1 MLRPFIQNSNNGITE
16 VGLSTRLPAS
26 TQQFSLSLV
35 LLFIQN
41 PFLARAVLG
50 PHYWAINQNWLWL
63 AATSY
68 VTKDIT
74 GPGDYGGFPA
84 VHLHE

>member
-1 MLRPFIQNSNNGITE
+1 MIHFHFNDLVDYSE
-16 VGLSTRLPAS
+16 DLPN
-26 TQQFSLSLV
+26 LM
-35 LLFIQN
+35 
-41 PFLARAVLG
+41 AVLFLFSYRIG
-50 PHYWAINQNWLWL
+50 DYVTMGGRVAVRDHLWL